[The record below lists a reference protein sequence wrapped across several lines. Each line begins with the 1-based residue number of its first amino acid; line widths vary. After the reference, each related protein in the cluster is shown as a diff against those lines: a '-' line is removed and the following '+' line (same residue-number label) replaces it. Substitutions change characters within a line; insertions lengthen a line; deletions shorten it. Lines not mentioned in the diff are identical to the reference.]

1 MLVLSRK
8 VGESIVIGDNI
19 VVSILEIRG
28 DLIRVGID
36 APKQV
41 KVHRREVFEAIEAA
55 NREALSPSINGLGF
69 FYGLEMSER
78 ISPATSS
85 GRLIGSVRSCF
96 IPTPE
101 IVRRP

>member
-36 APKQV
+36 APREV

-55 NREALSPSINGLGF
+55 NREALTASVSAISDFASSILGLPSKPGQKD
-69 FYGLEMSER
+69 
-78 ISPATSS
+78 
-85 GRLIGSVRSCF
+85 
-96 IPTPE
+96 
-101 IVRRP
+101 